1 MGSFMA
7 VSPGMLSSGDQM
19 WGKRVKPMKIFH
31 KLHQLFPDFDFGDAD
46 KVDDICLDASQ
57 VANDSTQSSY

>member
-1 MGSFMA
+1 
-7 VSPGMLSSGDQM
+7 
-19 WGKRVKPMKIFH
+19 MKIFH